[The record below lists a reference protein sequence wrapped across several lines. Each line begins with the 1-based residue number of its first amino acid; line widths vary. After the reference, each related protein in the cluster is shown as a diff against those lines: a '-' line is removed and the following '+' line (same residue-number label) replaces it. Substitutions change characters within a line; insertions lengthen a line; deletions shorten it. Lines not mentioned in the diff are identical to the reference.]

1 MGKTFRLTKEV
12 GECVRAGKSLSEL
25 PDEFLPSRSSNY
37 VIPSLGIKTLI
48 MKHQLLRVFSAFV
61 SVDRQNEYIMQCAYN
76 MVARMP
82 EYQPSE
88 SSESV
93 DLSKMYVVVT
103 ENLLKVIR
111 KIESTI
117 SHSFSLHTFDT
128 IAGCVRRM
136 HGSHIEMINKTI
148 LDFSQ
153 HCLSKNLEDFTPF
166 VIQIMGVLVREQ
178 LKRETQRIA
187 SSGVGGSVVIPKS
200 FDMFFGNIM
209 NKSLWKGPM
218 IPALTTVVES
228 FISSAPAYILTHS
241 SSDTPTILRL
251 CKLAANLA
259 RIPMREGEGFSI
271 LTHICLYILFPNPN
285 STLSRVHSISCSSSS
300 LSSLPDSLLSSSA
313 GLPSE
318 RQEIIREGLCSFITT
333 AITRLVKEHKEAEE
347 KGTNSPA
354 ARRRLSLSTHLCMFI
369 CMLFARVK
377 NVAWVIQWCG
387 GLDQFVDLMF
397 IVLANVVEKGVDIA
411 SRATVLVGV
420 SRLLC
425 HQHVLKEIGHH
436 SKGEAVVLLFAC
448 LLTCGFEAGGI
459 VLPGRHPGAQSK
471 GKGDKKEKEIEEF
484 LMECRSKGRKL
495 QDHEGMGYRASFS
508 MLSEVSKGRI
518 SDTVFD
524 VFKHSCKD
532 EIGADKGGYVTADLK
547 TTILRLLKPQMQFVQ
562 RLASHG
568 GLPEKA
574 KGFLGQLWRLL
585 ND

>member
-1 MGKTFRLTKEV
+1 
-12 GECVRAGKSLSEL
+12 
-25 PDEFLPSRSSNY
+25 
-37 VIPSLGIKTLI
+37 
-48 MKHQLLRVFSAFV
+48 
-61 SVDRQNEYIMQCAYN
+61 YN

-187 SSGVGGSVVIPKS
+187 SSGGGSVVIPKS

-484 LMECRSKGRKL
+484 LMECRSKGLSRLLCHQHVLKEIGHHSKGEAVVLLFACLLTCGFEAGGIVLPGRHPGAQSKGKGDKKEKEIEEFLMECRSKGRKL

-532 EIGADKGGYVTADLK
+532 EMGADKGGYVTADLK